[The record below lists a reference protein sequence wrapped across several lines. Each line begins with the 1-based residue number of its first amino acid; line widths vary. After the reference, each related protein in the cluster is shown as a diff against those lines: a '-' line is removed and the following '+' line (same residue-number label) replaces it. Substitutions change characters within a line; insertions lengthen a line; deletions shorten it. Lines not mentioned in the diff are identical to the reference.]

1 MTGLIKTHEFIELIE
16 KKWTDDKH
24 DYTYFEDRLCYL
36 LTAATCE
43 ILILPPGQLNEILQ
57 RLNDLL
63 ENYNDFPNKYQ
74 HSDSFEFEDGCVIK
88 GATYIPG
95 PIFKRLLGLVYNGLR
110 VKVKGGAGID
120 LSDEIHLKVAFLVR
134 FKFIIETGGK
144 KQNGKKHQSLHP
156 ETADKTGSLKTE
168 MKPIFKP
175 DDVQTVFELL
185 KNFFVA
191 EHQSQLYHMLT
202 TGNDANGSLIFLDN
216 GNRLAD
222 SFKQL
227 IDADII
233 TGCQKKELENWIF
246 RNFKYRNNQ
255 RIKEFTPRYLND
267 IISTTNDL
275 CRNPILNVTRDR
287 TTGNVL
293 IKRA

>member
-1 MTGLIKTHEFIELIE
+1 V
-16 KKWTDDKH
+16 
-24 DYTYFEDRLCYL
+24 
-36 LTAATCE
+36 
-43 ILILPPGQLNEILQ
+43 
-57 RLNDLL
+57 NDLL
-63 ENYNDFPNKYQ
+63 EKYDGFPNKYQ
-74 HSDSFEFEDGCVIK
+74 HSDLFEFEDGCVIQ

-95 PIFKRLLGLVYNGLR
+95 PIFKRLLGLVHNGLR
-110 VKVKGGAGID
+110 VKVKGGAGIEI
-120 LSDEIHLKVAFLVR
+120 SDEIHLKVAFLVR
-134 FKFIIETGGK
+134 FKFIIDTGI
-144 KQNGKKHQSLHP
+144 KKHCKKNHPLLHP
-156 ETADKTGSLKTE
+156 ERENNTGYLKTE
-168 MKPIFKP
+168 IKPIFKP
-175 DDVQTVFELL
+175 DDVQTVFDLL

-191 EHQSQLYHMLT
+191 EHQSQLYNMLS
-202 TGNDANGSLIFLDN
+202 TGNDAPGSLIFLDN

-255 RIKEFTPRYLND
+255 RIKDFTPRYLND
-267 IISTTNDL
+267 IISTTNDS

-287 TTGNVL
+287 ATGNVL